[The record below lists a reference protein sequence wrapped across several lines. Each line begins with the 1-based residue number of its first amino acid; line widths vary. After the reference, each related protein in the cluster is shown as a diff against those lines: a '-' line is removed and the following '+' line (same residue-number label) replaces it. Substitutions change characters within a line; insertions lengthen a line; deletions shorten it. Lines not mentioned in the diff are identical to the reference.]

1 MKRLGTYLLAALVV
15 VLAVAGCQ
23 RRPLLDPN
31 VTTELKVTINT
42 RSLRNVTCDI
52 YNPNIPLPKVEPE
65 MLRVLFY
72 EPGKSKIVGES
83 YISSLS
89 TDADGNRVI
98 SGRVGVLPG
107 DYEMVVYNFDLRSA
121 QIRNDH
127 SHSTIEA
134 YSDPVSELLSSRFNT
149 RVGQRLDIRYQ
160 PDHVLVATNPKEH
173 IPWHDEM
180 HTIYAE
186 ASSVVESFY
195 LQVKVEG
202 LQWVSSAQAV
212 ISGVAGSNLIGG
224 RKRVDN
230 PETAVYLTLV
240 KSEDDGKAVLCNV
253 FNTFG
258 RIEDSNNELWISFDI
273 NTVDGRTETRE
284 YNITHLFESD
294 LCRQHNWLLLDQT
307 IVIDPPTTPPTAGG
321 GFLPEME
328 DWQEEHHWVIL

>member
-1 MKRLGTYLLAALVV
+1 M
-15 VLAVAGCQ
+15 
-23 RRPLLDPN
+23 
-31 VTTELKVTINT
+31 
-42 RSLRNVTCDI
+42 
-52 YNPNIPLPKVEPE
+52 
-65 MLRVLFY
+65 
-72 EPGKSKIVGES
+72 
-83 YISSLS
+83 
-89 TDADGNRVI
+89 
-98 SGRVGVLPG
+98 
-107 DYEMVVYNFDLRSA
+107 
-121 QIRNDH
+121 
-127 SHSTIEA
+127 
-134 YSDPVSELLSSRFNT
+134 
-149 RVGQRLDIRYQ
+149 
-160 PDHVLVATNPKEH
+160 
-173 IPWHDEM
+173 
-180 HTIYAE
+180 
-186 ASSVVESFY
+186 
-195 LQVKVEG
+195 KVEG
-202 LQWVSSAQAV
+202 LEWVSSAQAV

>member
-1 MKRLGTYLLAALVV
+1 MKRLYRYLVVALVV
-15 VLAVAGCQ
+15 VLTVAGCQ

-31 VTTELKVTINT
+31 FTAELNVVINIK
-42 RSLRNVTCDI
+42 SLQNVTCDI
-52 YNPNIPLPKVEPE
+52 YNPKIPLPTVEPE

-72 EPGKSKIVGES
+72 EPGKSKVAGES

-89 TDADGNRVI
+89 TDADGNRVL
-98 SGRVGVLPG
+98 SGRVNVLPC

-121 QIRNDH
+121 QIRNDQ

-134 YSDPVSELLSSRFNT
+134 YSAPVSELLSSRFNT
-149 RVGQRLDIRYQ
+149 RAGQRLDIRYQ
-160 PDHVLVATNPKEH
+160 PDHVLVATNPEEH

-180 HTIYAE
+180 HTIHAE

-212 ISGVAGSNLIGG
+212 ISGVAGSNLIGE

-230 PETAVYLTLV
+230 PETAVYFTLV

-258 RIEDSNNELWISFDI
+258 RIEESNNELWISFDI

-294 LCRQHNWLLLDQT
+294 LCKQHRWLLLDQT
-307 IVIDPPTTPPTAGG
+307 IVIDPPSTPPTAGG

-328 DWQEEHHWVIL
+328 DWQEEHHEVIL